1 MKAMGELEQINANIK
16 KANKNVFA
24 LFSKRGQESYFP
36 SGGILLQAADAQGK
50 KINATIGIALEDDAT
65 PASLKPVRDLV
76 NMEPKDYLPYVSSY
90 GKEELRNIWAKK
102 IRIKN
107 PIMKNEISKPVV
119 TASLSHA
126 INLCGYLFIEKGD
139 EVIMPHLFWEN
150 YTALLVRGYEG
161 KIKTFNTFKNGGFDV
176 AAMKKALKGK
186 SKKKII
192 FLNFPNNPTGYTPTI
207 KEADQ
212 IIAAIKE
219 EADRGSNIVAIIDD
233 AYFGLV
239 YREDIYLE
247 SLFAKLSN
255 LSEKVLAVKVD
266 GPTKEDYA
274 WGLRIGFM
282 TFGTKGATRD
292 LYSMLE
298 NKAAGG
304 VRGTVSNAANLS
316 QALLVKAYS
325 SIDYDDEKS
334 KKYNMLKERFEA
346 TEKAL
351 ENKKYAKYFT
361 PLPHNSG
368 YFLCIHLTKLD
379 AESVRKKL
387 LEKYSTGVVA
397 QGKIIRVA
405 FSAVKKDLIPEL
417 FENIYSAC
425 TELSK

>member
-1 MKAMGELEQINANIK
+1 MKTVSELDQINASIK
-16 KANKNVFA
+16 KANKNVYS
-24 LFSKRGQESYFP
+24 LLSKRGQESYFP

-50 KINATIGIALEDDAT
+50 KINATIGIALNDDTT
-65 PASLKPVRDLV
+65 PASLKPIRDLI

-90 GKEELRNIWAKK
+90 GKSELRSIWAKK
-102 IRIKN
+102 IRLKN
-107 PIMKNEISKPVV
+107 PLLKNEISTPVV

-161 KIKTFNTFKNGGFDV
+161 KIKTFNTFKNGGFDIK
-176 AAMKKALKGK
+176 AMKKALAGK
-186 SKKKII
+186 KSKKII

-212 IIAAIKE
+212 ILAAIKE
-219 EADRGSNIVAIIDD
+219 AADKGSNIVAIVDD

-239 YREDIYLE
+239 YKEDVYEE

-282 TFGTKGATRD
+282 TFGTKNGNKE
-292 LYSMLE
+292 LYAALE
-298 NKAAGG
+298 NKTAGG

-316 QALLVKAYS
+316 QTILVKAYS
-325 SIDYDDEKS
+325 SIDYDEEKA
-334 KKYNMLKERFEA
+334 KKYTMLKERFET
-346 TEKAL
+346 TEKVL
-351 ENKKYAKYFT
+351 ENKKFEKYFT

-368 YFLCIHLTKLD
+368 YFMCIELKKLD

-387 LEKYSTGVVA
+387 LEKYSTGVVS
-397 QGKIIRVA
+397 QGKIVRIA

-417 FENIYSAC
+417 FENIYLAC
-425 TELSK
+425 VELSK